1 MTLPD
6 RFFTNLAALGARR
19 GADPAI
25 FMNVWCVE
33 SGLNPRAMNASG
45 ARGLNQM
52 MPATLVSLGAP
63 AEFESLSAEAQLPW
77 IERLI
82 ASGERRNGGPFE
94 SAARYYHANFF
105 PVTMARGNAPGTIVA
120 AKDATDPRERDA
132 YSFNRGLD
140 ADGDGKITL
149 SDLAIVLERIKPKYQ
164 DAFARLDAAVS
175 ALQLEPWQP
184 ASLVSTAP
192 KGAGVVGG
200 VLLAGMIALAF
211 ARHGWVHA

>member
-1 MTLPD
+1 MTLSD
-6 RFFTNLAALGARR
+6 RFFSSLAALGARR
-19 GADPAI
+19 GSDPAI

-63 AEFESLSAEAQLPW
+63 AEFENVSAEAQLPW

-82 ASGERRNGGPFE
+82 ASGERRNGGAFE

-105 PVTMARGNAPGTIVA
+105 PVTMARGNAPDTIVA

-149 SDLAIVLERIKPKYQ
+149 NDLATVLERIRPKYQ
-164 DAFARLDAAVS
+164 VAFSRLDAAVS
-175 ALQLEPWQP
+175 ALQVQPWQP
-184 ASLVSTAP
+184 TSLVSTTP
-192 KGAGVVGG
+192 KNAGVVGG

>member
-1 MTLPD
+1 MTLSD
-6 RFFTNLAALGARR
+6 RFFTSLAALGARR
-19 GADPAI
+19 GSDPAI
-25 FMNVWCVE
+25 FMTVWCVE
-33 SGLNPRAMNASG
+33 SGLNPRAMNPSG

-63 AEFESLSAEAQLPW
+63 AEFENLSAEAQLPW

-105 PVTMARGNAPGTIVA
+105 PVTMSRGNTPDTIVA
-120 AKDATDPRERDA
+120 AKNATDSRERDA
-132 YSFNRGLD
+132 YTFNRGLD

-149 SDLAIVLERIKPKYQ
+149 SDLATVLERIKPKYQ
-164 DAFARLDAAVS
+164 DAFARLDAAVN
-175 ALQLEPWQP
+175 ALQVQPWQP
-184 ASLVSTAP
+184 ASLVSTTP